1 MEIGYITDIGKVR
14 TENQDRCLILK
25 RKVGTEDMLLCMVA
39 DGMGGT
45 GNGGFASQTVTEQMQ
60 NWWNRKLPELLEKPE
75 IHAYISQSLNQNILQ
90 WNHMIYQQSKR
101 CFISTGTTLSL
112 LFAYQNQ
119 AVLKQ
124 IGDSR
129 IYLERDKEWI
139 QLTTDQTW
147 EQQEIAKGKNPL
159 LDKDFNKKKGA
170 LTNALGT
177 AKSCRIATQM
187 MQMAY
192 QDRYLIC
199 SDGFYRYIHPET
211 DLKDSEQTA
220 QSILEDMAE
229 KIQTTPANDNYTAIL
244 IHYKKSQED
253 NKR

>member
-139 QLTTDQTW
+139 
-147 EQQEIAKGKNPL
+147 
-159 LDKDFNKKKGA
+159 
-170 LTNALGT
+170 
-177 AKSCRIATQM
+177 
-187 MQMAY
+187 
-192 QDRYLIC
+192 
-199 SDGFYRYIHPET
+199 
-211 DLKDSEQTA
+211 
-220 QSILEDMAE
+220 
-229 KIQTTPANDNYTAIL
+229 
-244 IHYKKSQED
+244 
-253 NKR
+253 